1 MSPVTPE
8 HAEVGIQTGETIRLR
23 QGMSFGEEPPEK
35 AEDVVKE
42 RTVPL
47 GKPDI
52 NSNFERF
59 ANNSFEKRGHPAT
72 SVLNA
77 MLQQRQMQGD
87 RSRVENTQSSYS
99 ASMFSRVE
107 MTGKKEEL
115 HRPQDVV
122 SDRSERRRSFID
134 NQHHQYET
142 RTHQEWRS
150 STISQW
156 EEGKLDE
163 NSNEILTS
171 VWNQSEERLRN
182 KSTDHLQEHKKRF
195 SEASDQVFEERE
207 VTERLEYQEGIRPPH
222 VQSYTVRELREVNV
236 GGEQPNLMTHS
247 KVPQQEL
254 VLPVQSGNENPP
266 QYLHE
271 VSKTVPTIRP
281 NVIQKETA
289 EELRQKVLAESRPP
303 STPKSVRAFG
313 FGSQATRSEIDRMS
327 TSALATR
334 NSVTPNTSSLFSPT
348 SSRLYRR
355 GYSYGRSEPGSPYKW
370 QVPDID
376 IHREYREPDAR
387 SNESKLS
394 GTGSTVRRHV
404 PRGRIR
410 DLARLFDKMTREA
423 EREAAVLRGKSLPPP
438 KHRSKFTRTRSMPR
452 PQDLLAREE
461 ELRREDEERNRGP
474 VLRELPISYKTNRDG
489 VSDIQPSNSVQPVYM
504 SVDRNSGGDA
514 HEPVLPTYGH
524 EWSKV
529 PCTGLEPGM
538 LHPNNDDKE
547 STDSRVD
554 LRRTSTPLGNH
565 GEGDLVNAFGRV
577 PSIPSPEHSAVYD
590 GRRPESVVMR
600 NTNYVGLEKAQDAHA
615 AEPSMPSA
623 PTEHHYAKPV
633 IVKPAPPPQRLSV
646 LHPNTSQHG
655 YYRQLR
661 RVSSEQQYRSYGEPH
676 PQTVASPLTRERRF
690 TNSEEEKVNGEIDR
704 MFEFVEEHD
713 GLSTIGHRTLS
724 DRTSAVIRPDGYGTV
739 RGEGVDH
746 ISELPP
752 QPPQPPVLPP
762 GDGAAAHRVA
772 HPLKYS
778 VSGYRDMQRSH
789 RVGYVPS
796 DTPPRFSPLTAPT
809 PGVGVSTYKS
819 REGTIGEKVST
830 YGQFSR
836 NTTQHP
842 SALATSTPVDSP
854 VGTGFSQGT
863 NAVPNFD
870 DSFLSAITT
879 GTHPRDAHEE
889 YKRQMTKLNHQI
901 RVQEEQ
907 IEMTLKVLALA
918 RKKQKSMQELSAQ
931 RTLLLARE
939 RLDLLRCEVSR
950 ISALAAVRNPPPPV
964 SRELRGTMTIS
975 NICVYLNRSFC
986 QRQYEQESSYA
997 LLILLKCGAEVEAT
1011 GPVSLLAHNQNRI
1024 RQLTFAE
1031 SVQFSNLPVD
1041 FNVVLE
1047 VYAMKLPSAKNVE
1060 QSCASNIANKCK
1072 NLLSPALAHRSNRPS
1087 QQESGG
1093 SEFVRCGYIILNR
1106 DTVGMNKFYLD
1117 EAEYPLEGTIEVFAR
1132 CTTLPPAIE
1141 VDNRGFLTM
1150 YQTIS
1155 GMGSWERYWAVLRRG
1170 MVYFWRYPDDESMEK
1185 RPVAFMDLSKCTND
1199 VVTICTPE
1207 QCPREN
1213 SFSIDMLVS
1222 TTPSLMEKK
1231 RVLLSAD
1238 SEDLLHAWLQAL
1250 NETLSVLRG

>member
-1 MSPVTPE
+1 MRM
-8 HAEVGIQTGETIRLR
+8 QTCI
-23 QGMSFGEEPPEK
+23 
-35 AEDVVKE
+35 
-42 RTVPL
+42 
-47 GKPDI
+47 
-52 NSNFERF
+52 SNTYP
-59 ANNSFEKRGHPAT
+59 HP
-72 SVLNA
+72 
-77 MLQQRQMQGD
+77 
-87 RSRVENTQSSYS
+87 
-99 ASMFSRVE
+99 
-107 MTGKKEEL
+107 
-115 HRPQDVV
+115 
-122 SDRSERRRSFID
+122 
-134 NQHHQYET
+134 
-142 RTHQEWRS
+142 
-150 STISQW
+150 
-156 EEGKLDE
+156 
-163 NSNEILTS
+163 
-171 VWNQSEERLRN
+171 
-182 KSTDHLQEHKKRF
+182 
-195 SEASDQVFEERE
+195 
-207 VTERLEYQEGIRPPH
+207 
-222 VQSYTVRELREVNV
+222 
-236 GGEQPNLMTHS
+236 
-247 KVPQQEL
+247 
-254 VLPVQSGNENPP
+254 
-266 QYLHE
+266 
-271 VSKTVPTIRP
+271 
-281 NVIQKETA
+281 
-289 EELRQKVLAESRPP
+289 
-303 STPKSVRAFG
+303 
-313 FGSQATRSEIDRMS
+313 
-327 TSALATR
+327 
-334 NSVTPNTSSLFSPT
+334 
-348 SSRLYRR
+348 
-355 GYSYGRSEPGSPYKW
+355 
-370 QVPDID
+370 
-376 IHREYREPDAR
+376 
-387 SNESKLS
+387 
-394 GTGSTVRRHV
+394 
-404 PRGRIR
+404 
-410 DLARLFDKMTREA
+410 
-423 EREAAVLRGKSLPPP
+423 
-438 KHRSKFTRTRSMPR
+438 
-452 PQDLLAREE
+452 
-461 ELRREDEERNRGP
+461 GP
-474 VLRELPISYKTNRDG
+474 VLRELPIIFKSNQDG
-489 VSDIQPSNSVQPVYM
+489 ASDIHGSNTNQQQYVSLHK
-504 SVDRNSGGDA
+504 NSGGDA
-514 HEPVLPTYGH
+514 PEPVLPNYGH
-524 EWSKV
+524 GWSRV

-538 LHPNNDDKE
+538 MHPHNDDKE

-554 LRRTSTPLGNH
+554 LRRTSTPLDNRGD
-565 GEGDLVNAFGRV
+565 GDLINAFGRV
-577 PSIPSPEHSAVYD
+577 PSIPSPENSVVYG
-590 GRRPESVVMR
+590 GRRPESVVMG
-600 NTNYVGLEKAQDAHA
+600 NTNYAAPLEKSQNAQAV
-615 AEPSMPSA
+615 EPSTHRAPS
-623 PTEHHYAKPV
+623 EHHYAKPV

-646 LHPNTSQHG
+646 IHPNTSQHG
-655 YYRQLR
+655 YYVQHR
-661 RVSSEQQYRSYGEPH
+661 RIASEQQYRSSGDQPDGEPNYARVRRVSANQYRPQFGQPEPH
-676 PQTVASPLTRERRF
+676 VQTVASPLTRERRF

-713 GLSTIGHRTLS
+713 GLSTIGHGTVS
-724 DRTSAVIRPDGYGTV
+724 DRGSAVIRPDAYGTV

-752 QPPQPPVLPP
+752 QPPQPPVFPP
-762 GDGAAAHRVA
+762 VVGSAAAQRVA

-778 VSGYRDMQRSH
+778 MSGYRDMQRSH
-789 RVGYVPS
+789 RVGYIPS
-796 DTPPRFSPLTAPT
+796 ETPPRFSPLTAPT

-889 YKRQMTKLNHQI
+889 YKRQMAKLNHQI

-1047 VYAMKLPSAKNVE
+1047 VYAMKLPNVKNVE

-1087 QQESGG
+1087 QQESNG

-1199 VVTICTPE
+1199 VVAICTPE

-1238 SEDLLHAWLQAL
+1238 SEELLHAWLQAL